1 MLVLA
6 QLSDLHLDGGERRAA
21 RAERIMNHLHALPAP
36 LDAILVTG
44 DIADHGAPEEYEQA
58 LKVLSSPYP
67 VLTCPGNHDARGPYG
82 RAVLG
87 RESGDGPDPVND
99 PGPVNTAHRIGGAV
113 FALCDSTVPGEDH
126 GFLADETLGWLDA
139 VLAAEPSA
147 PAFVCFHHPPVPL
160 HASYVDPIRQFGEE
174 RLAAVIARH
183 PQVVALLCGHAH
195 TAAAT
200 SFAGRPLLVAP
211 GVVSRLV
218 LPWREGEGEPVD
230 YEAPPA
236 VAFHVLDDDQ
246 RLVTHYRALT

>member
-1 MLVLA
+1 M
-6 QLSDLHLDGGERRAA
+6 
-21 RAERIMNHLHALPAP
+21 
-36 LDAILVTG
+36 
-44 DIADHGAPEEYEQA
+44 ADHGAPEEYEQA

-82 RAVLG
+82 RVLLG
-87 RESGDGPDPVND
+87 RESGGDAA
-99 PGPVNTAHRIGGAV
+99 PVNTAHRIGGAV
-113 FALCDSTVPGEDH
+113 FALCDSTVPGEDR
-126 GFLADETLGWLDA
+126 GFLADETLAWLDA
-139 VLAAEPSA
+139 VLAAEPAA

-160 HASYVDPIRQFGEE
+160 HAPYVDPIRQFGEE

-183 PQVVALLCGHAH
+183 PQVAALLCGHAH

-218 LPWREGEGEPVD
+218 FPWREGEGEPVD

-236 VAFHVLDDDQ
+236 VAFHVLHDDQ
-246 RLVTHYRALT
+246 RLVTHYRALP